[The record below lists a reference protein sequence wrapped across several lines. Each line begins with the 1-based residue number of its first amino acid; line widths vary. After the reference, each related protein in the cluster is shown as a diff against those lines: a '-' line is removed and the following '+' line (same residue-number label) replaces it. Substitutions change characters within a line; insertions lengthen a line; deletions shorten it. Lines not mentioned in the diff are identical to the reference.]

1 MEEPH
6 PPGLHLATHVDPSKV
21 NDEIP
26 SEAEV
31 EAAVCHLH
39 LHRAGRHTHLHAEH
53 FKNWCKEAYPG
64 EQSNTPP
71 RMEHWQF
78 LVDILKN
85 MWRMGEIPQYLG
97 WTVLFLIHKGI
108 TYTWG
113 IVLME
118 TLWKV
123 VEALI
128 DTRLRASLQF
138 HDILHGFWARR
149 GTGTAIMELK
159 IPQELASLDREP
171 LFLVSLDI
179 RKAYYTVDRE
189 SLVQTLEKYGAGT
202 CVCQLLETFWAYQK
216 AVPRHNGYHGP
227 AFPATRGMMQGS
239 LLSTT
244 LFNAVVG
251 NFIRTWLVM
260 TVEDKR
266 VDHNRM

>member
-1 MEEPH
+1 MAVVGVPWVEIEY
-6 PPGLHLATHVDPSKV
+6 PPWTNLWMCMV
-21 NDEIP
+21 EIFQ
-26 SEAEV
+26 
-31 EAAVCHLH
+31 H
-39 LHRAGRHTHLHAEH
+39 
-53 FKNWCKEAYPG
+53 
-64 EQSNTPP
+64 
-71 RMEHWQF
+71 
-78 LVDILKN
+78 
-85 MWRMGEIPQYLG
+85 MWKTGEIPQELG
-97 WTVLFLIHKGI
+97 WTFLILITKG
-108 TYTWG
+108 TTDTRG
-113 IVLME
+113 IGLLD

-123 VEALI
+123 VEAPI
-128 DTRLRASLQF
+128 DTRLHASLQF
-138 HDILHGFWARR
+138 HYVLHGFWARR

-216 AVPRHNGYHGP
+216 VVPRHNGYHGP

-260 TVEDKR
+260 TVEDQR